1 VVTGKVEPFAQG
13 NGASANRLTR
23 QPFLPKLPLT
33 KYMSGK
39 HFRLLFVFALA
50 ILFLAGQFHLCA
62 DTNAGGY
69 ASHVCPFC
77 ATAGSAIFTPALS
90 MAMIPVL
97 TKLEVAAVAFELSTE
112 VARTTS
118 PRAPPS
124 LS

>member
-1 VVTGKVEPFAQG
+1 
-13 NGASANRLTR
+13 
-23 QPFLPKLPLT
+23 
-33 KYMSGK
+33 MSGK
-39 HFRLLFVFALA
+39 RTRLFFVFLLA

-77 ATAGSAIFTPALS
+77 ATAGSAVFTPALS

-97 TKLEVAAVAFELSTE
+97 GKLEIVAVAFELCTD

-124 LS
+124 LA

>member
-1 VVTGKVEPFAQG
+1 MGGK
-13 NGASANRLTR
+13 RTR
-23 QPFLPKLPLT
+23 IF
-33 KYMSGK
+33 
-39 HFRLLFVFALA
+39 FVFVLA

-77 ATAGSAIFTPALS
+77 ATAGSAIFTPSLS

-97 TKLEVAAVAFELSTE
+97 TKLEIAAVAFELSTD

-124 LS
+124 LA

>member
-1 VVTGKVEPFAQG
+1 
-13 NGASANRLTR
+13 
-23 QPFLPKLPLT
+23 
-33 KYMSGK
+33 MSGK
-39 HFRLLFVFALA
+39 RTRLFFVFLLA

-62 DTNAGGY
+62 DTNSGGY
-69 ASHVCPFC
+69 ASHICPFC

-97 TKLEVAAVAFELSTE
+97 GKLEIVAIAFELSLD

-124 LS
+124 LA

>member
-1 VVTGKVEPFAQG
+1 
-13 NGASANRLTR
+13 
-23 QPFLPKLPLT
+23 LPKLCLI
-33 KYMSGK
+33 KHMSGK
-39 HFRLLFVFALA
+39 HVRLFFIFVLAL
-50 ILFLAGQFHLCA
+50 LFLAGQFHLCA

-69 ASHVCPFC
+69 ASHICPFC
-77 ATAGSAIFTPALS
+77 ATAGSAIYAPALS

-97 TKLEVAAVAFELSTE
+97 TKLEIVAVAFEISVD

>member
-1 VVTGKVEPFAQG
+1 
-13 NGASANRLTR
+13 
-23 QPFLPKLPLT
+23 
-33 KYMSGK
+33 MSGK
-39 HFRLLFVFALA
+39 HTRLIFVFVLA
-50 ILFLAGQFHLCA
+50 ILFLAGQFHFCA

-90 MAMIPVL
+90 LAMIPVL
-97 TKLEVAAVAFELSTE
+97 NRLEITAVAFELLLD